1 MARVLSTKT
10 KVKIITI
17 SGLLTALLILS
28 GILIEFD
35 PLAFIKGIPRGI
47 EFFASFLK
55 PDLTYFK
62 PILAKLIETLQI
74 ALVGTTI
81 AAVISVI
88 YSFFASHVTAPSRPI
103 YFVAR
108 TIMNVLRTIPDIVL
122 AAVFVAIFGIGALP
136 GVLALIFFSFG
147 IMTKLMSED
156 IDAVDRGPLE
166 AVKSVGATRTQV
178 IAFAVI
184 PQVVPNFISY
194 ILYTFEVNVR
204 VSIVLGL
211 VGAGGIG
218 QILMENIRLFQYDK
232 VSMIILVT
240 FIAVI
245 IIDGFSEYIRKRI
258 L

>member
-1 MARVLSTKT
+1 MARVLTAKT
-10 KVKIITI
+10 KLKIIAITT
-17 SGLLTALLILS
+17 LLTVLLIIS

-35 PLAFIKGIPRGI
+35 PIAFIKGIPRGL
-47 EFFASFLK
+47 EFFASFLR
-55 PDLTYFK
+55 PDVTYFK

-88 YSFFASHVTAPSRPI
+88 YSFFASHVTAPNRVV
-103 YFVAR
+103 YFIAR

-166 AVKSVGATRTQV
+166 AVRSVGATRTQV

-218 QILMENIRLFQYDK
+218 QILIENIRLFQYDK

-245 IIDGFSEYIRKRI
+245 IIDGFSEYIRKKI